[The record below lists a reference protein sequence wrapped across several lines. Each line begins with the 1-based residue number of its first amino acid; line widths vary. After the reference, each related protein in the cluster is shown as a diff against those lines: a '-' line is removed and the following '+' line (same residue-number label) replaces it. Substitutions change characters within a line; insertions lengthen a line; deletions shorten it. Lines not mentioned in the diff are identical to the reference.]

1 MINGS
6 LRAPFFFVSIMDKED
21 IIMQTKQV
29 VIVVTIDVEDYPDQE
44 TIEYLEED
52 VINFVADHKE
62 FSKYVGNDP
71 SGEMAIAIKLK

>member
-1 MINGS
+1 MGAFGLPS
-6 LRAPFFFVSIMDKED
+6 FFVSTVDKED